1 LLPTDAVNSRPE
13 ASFTLAVNYAFGG
26 LALPGYRLFNI
37 AVHLLCGL
45 ALYGVVR
52 RTAASAALAFTCALA
67 PNMAKG
73 HNNLG
78 TALKVVGRLQEALA
92 HYRRALA
99 IDPDFAAARQGL
111 AGVLQ
116 QKDAQF

>member
-1 LLPTDAVNSRPE
+1 MRKDATLLGAAAMVVCLAIYWNALDNGFRYDDIHSIVQNPDIRSLWPPYWLLPTDAVHEAVNSRPV

-26 LALPGYRLFNI
+26 L
-37 AVHLLCGL
+37 
-45 ALYGVVR
+45 
-52 RTAASAALAFTCALA
+52 
-67 PNMAKG
+67 
-73 HNNLG
+73 
-78 TALKVVGRLQEALA
+78 
-92 HYRRALA
+92 ALA